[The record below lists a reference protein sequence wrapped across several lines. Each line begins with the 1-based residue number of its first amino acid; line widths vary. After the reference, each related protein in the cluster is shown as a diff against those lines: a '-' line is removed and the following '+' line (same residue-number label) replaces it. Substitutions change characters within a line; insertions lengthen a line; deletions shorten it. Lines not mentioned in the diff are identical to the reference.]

1 MTNKIMIVRSLKEDA
16 VQLEIAEEIMVE
28 FKK

>member
-1 MTNKIMIVRSLKEDA
+1 MTNKIMIVRSLEEDA
-16 VQLEIAEEIMVE
+16 VQLKIAEEIMVE